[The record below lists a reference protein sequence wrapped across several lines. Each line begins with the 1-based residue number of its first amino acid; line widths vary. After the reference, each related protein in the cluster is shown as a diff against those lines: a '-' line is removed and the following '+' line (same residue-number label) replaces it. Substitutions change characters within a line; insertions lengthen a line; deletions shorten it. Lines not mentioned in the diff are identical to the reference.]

1 MDRTEAPNQKG
12 RVTVYDW
19 VRIIATILVVIGH
32 SAYLSIHTTFGGIEY
47 LLPAN
52 LHNAYN
58 SPPLSMCRYL
68 SRWVYGFHMPLFFM
82 LSGAVFAL
90 KPMQSLDR
98 IFKAKFRRLLVPYF
112 VWGWLFML
120 PIKRLGN
127 FYTNDTLR
135 KALQGFLSGQDSGHL
150 WFLTALFWCI
160 ILFCVIAKT
169 LRKLLKIQSIYA
181 LLLVVG
187 VIQLSISYL
196 PFDVLGFKKGIGYIF
211 YFAVGYVFEIE
222 RSSKQK
228 WNIKKTISTLFL
240 LILLEIL
247 NKKFYLLNS
256 FFIIMAGSFLTYILS
271 DLLDR
276 IFKNITENRAW
287 KFLVKNIFYVY
298 IFHDPLEYIV
308 LRVFIGKNLLASSYG
323 CYLYTFCRIVVI
335 FAVSLLLGDVVE
347 KIKGILNR
355 MLSDKPADVTI

>member
-196 PFDVLGFKKGIGYIF
+196 PFDVLVDYKI
-211 YFAVGYVFEIE
+211 
-222 RSSKQK
+222 
-228 WNIKKTISTLFL
+228 
-240 LILLEIL
+240 
-247 NKKFYLLNS
+247 NS
-256 FFIIMAGSFLTYILS
+256 
-271 DLLDR
+271 
-276 IFKNITENRAW
+276 
-287 KFLVKNIFYVY
+287 
-298 IFHDPLEYIV
+298 
-308 LRVFIGKNLLASSYG
+308 
-323 CYLYTFCRIVVI
+323 YT
-335 FAVSLLLGDVVE
+335 
-347 KIKGILNR
+347 N
-355 MLSDKPADVTI
+355 